1 MPSSGEGRDGVAA
14 VKLVSAETRHAR
26 RTRRRSRNAEPIEGW
41 RRRLSLWWNA
51 LFVDHQILRWFFLNR
66 HRLGER
72 AWRSAQPSPGQIRWF
87 ARQGV
92 RTVVNLRGESEFG
105 TYPLEREACAR
116 AGLAY
121 AEAKLRSRE
130 LPSRGALLEIAALL
144 DRIAYPALFHCKSG
158 ADRAGLMSALYLLL
172 REGATPTQARRQLSL
187 RYLHFAGSRTGILGH
202 MIDAYAA
209 DHAAAAAQG
218 AALPFLEW
226 VRRRYDPAALT
237 ASFHS
242 TRTQRFIADWLLR
255 RE

>member
-1 MPSSGEGRDGVAA
+1 MPGPGCGGSGDLV
-14 VKLVSAETRHAR
+14 VKLVSAETRQAR
-26 RTRRRSRNAEPIEGW
+26 RARRRARNLKPIEGLG
-41 RRRLSLWWNA
+41 RRLGLWLNA

-66 HRLGER
+66 HRLGRE

-87 ARQGV
+87 VRQGV

-105 TYPLEREACAR
+105 TYPLEREACER
-116 AGLAY
+116 AKVAY
-121 AEAKLRSRE
+121 VEAKLRSRE
-130 LPSRGALLEIAALL
+130 LPSRGALLEIAAML

-158 ADRAGLMSALYLLL
+158 ADRAGLMSALYLML
-172 REGATPTQARRQLSL
+172 REGAGPEDARRQLSL

-209 DHAAAAAQG
+209 DRRAAAARGQ
-218 AALPFLEW
+218 ALAFLCW
-226 VRRRYDPAALT
+226 VRTVYDPAAIA

-242 TRTQRFIADWLLR
+242 TRTQRFISDWLLR